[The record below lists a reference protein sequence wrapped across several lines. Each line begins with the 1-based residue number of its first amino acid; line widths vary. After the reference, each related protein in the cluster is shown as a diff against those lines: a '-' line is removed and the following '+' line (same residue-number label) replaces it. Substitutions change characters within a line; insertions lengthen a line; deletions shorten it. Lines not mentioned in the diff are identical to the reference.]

1 MKYQPIEN
9 YGIIGDLHTVALVGM
24 GGSIDFMCFPSFDSP
39 TIFAALLDQQN
50 GGHFQL
56 APLFHNAEVG
66 HKQLYLP
73 DTNILLTRFLSD
85 EGVAEISDFMPLQEK
100 GHSHDIVR
108 RAKTIRG
115 EVRFR
120 MVCAPRFDYARATH
134 RVEQKEGEVLF
145 VSDGQ
150 DHTVL
155 RLRAEVPLKIENG
168 AAIAEFTLR
177 ADETVAFVLE
187 QAESGKDSPSAAP
200 DYVSEAFKE
209 TTNFWRL
216 WIGRSA
222 YRGRWREMVNRSALT
237 LKLLTSQPHGSI
249 IAAPTFG
256 LPEEI
261 GGVRNWDYRY
271 VWIRDA
277 SFTLYGLMRLGYTDE
292 AAAFMQ
298 WIEARCHE
306 LDADGALQPLY
317 RLDGRKDLLLEQEL
331 PHLEGYR
338 QSAPVRIGNHA
349 AQQLQLDIYGELMD
363 SVYLYN
369 KYGQPISHD
378 MWMDLVRLIDWVCAN
393 WQQAD
398 DGIWEVRGGPREFLY
413 SRVMCW
419 VAIDRGIR
427 LAVKRSL
434 PAPLDRWQKVR
445 NEIYQ
450 DIFQNFWNEERKAF
464 VQHKGAA
471 NLDAASLLMPLV
483 KFIGP
488 TDPRWLA
495 TLQAIEGELVSD
507 SLVFRY
513 TIGDEPVD
521 GLLGKEGTFSM
532 CSFWYV
538 ECLSRAGDLQKARF
552 FFEKALGYANHLGL
566 YAEELGPR
574 GQHLGNF
581 PQAFTHL
588 ALISAAY
595 DIDRRLSE
603 AGWGG

>member
-1 MKYQPIEN
+1 
-9 YGIIGDLHTVALVGM
+9 
-24 GGSIDFMCFPSFDSP
+24 
-39 TIFAALLDQQN
+39 
-50 GGHFQL
+50 
-56 APLFHNAEVG
+56 
-66 HKQLYLP
+66 
-73 DTNILLTRFLSD
+73 
-85 EGVAEISDFMPLQEK
+85 
-100 GHSHDIVR
+100 
-108 RAKTIRG
+108 
-115 EVRFR
+115 
-120 MVCAPRFDYARATH
+120 
-134 RVEQKEGEVLF
+134 
-145 VSDGQ
+145 
-150 DHTVL
+150 
-155 RLRAEVPLKIENG
+155 
-168 AAIAEFTLR
+168 
-177 ADETVAFVLE
+177 
-187 QAESGKDSPSAAP
+187 
-200 DYVSEAFKE
+200 
-209 TTNFWRL
+209 
-216 WIGRSA
+216 
-222 YRGRWREMVNRSALT
+222 MVNRSALT

-256 LPEEI
+256 LPEEM

-277 SFTLYGLMRLGYTDE
+277 AFTLYGLMRLGYTDE
-292 AAAFMQ
+292 AAAFMR
-298 WIEARCHE
+298 WLETRCHE
-306 LDADGALQPLY
+306 LDPDGALQPLY
-317 RLDGRKDLLLEQEL
+317 RLDGRKGVPLEQEL
-331 PHLEGYR
+331 SHLEGYR
-338 QSAPVRIGNHA
+338 QSAPVRIGNNA

-450 DIFQNFWNEERKAF
+450 EIFQNFWNDERKAF
-464 VQHKGAA
+464 VQHKRAA
-471 NLDAASLLMPLV
+471 SLDAASLLMPLV

-488 TDPRWLA
+488 IDPRWFA
-495 TLQAIEGELVSD
+495 TLQAIEAELVSD

-513 TIGDEPVD
+513 KIGGEPVD
-521 GLLGKEGTFSM
+521 GLSGKEGTFSM

-595 DIDRRLSE
+595 DIDRRLSA